1 MQSFFRYNKAVNKN
15 KEASEMKAIQI
26 GKENFD
32 KVQSSERPVLL
43 DFYAEWC
50 GPCRAV
56 LPKIDEIAME
66 RPDLFVAKV
75 NVESEKELAE
85 RFGIMSI
92 PTLVLIKNGKELRR
106 IKGSRAKAEILDFA
120 LSGN

>member
-1 MQSFFRYNKAVNKN
+1 
-15 KEASEMKAIQI
+15 
-26 GKENFD
+26 
-32 KVQSSERPVLL
+32 
-43 DFYAEWC
+43 
-50 GPCRAV
+50 
-56 LPKIDEIAME
+56 ME